1 MAEKFTTAKE
11 FDGFLKVNSCGKQL
25 LSDRDYNT
33 LREQGRVDYSVH
45 YIKKGRGYYEHA
57 GQIHTI
63 PEGSILLFPPRV
75 RQHIF
80 FKKEDSS
87 EMWWSHFSG
96 SACDIIKE
104 CGSEAPCVIEIKD
117 KKHFETAAEKMI
129 KAYYIRQINED
140 MLSEG
145 FMFFILTLIKESLEN
160 VSAVSGRSLNF
171 SLKMVLSDMSINF
184 NKPIDLKKYATMC
197 HLSEDSFIRM
207 FKKNMGCPPYRYQLK
222 IRIER
227 AVELLEN
234 SGMNVCQCGEA
245 VGFPDNAY
253 FCRIFKKFTG
263 HTPSYYKK

>member
-11 FDGFLKVNSCGKQL
+11 FGGFLRVNSCGKQML
-25 LSDRDYNT
+25 NDRDYNT
-33 LREQGRVDYSVH
+33 LREKGRVDYSIH
-45 YIKKGRGYYEHA
+45 YIKQGVGYAEHN
-57 GQIHTI
+57 GQTLLI
-63 PEGSILLFPPRV
+63 PQGSIVFFPPNV

-87 EMWWSHFSG
+87 QMWWSHFSG
-96 SACDIIKE
+96 NACDIIKIQQDQ
-104 CGSEAPCVIEIKD
+104 CPVIIEIKD
-117 KKHFETAAEKMI
+117 KKHFETAFEKMMQ
-129 KAYYIRQINED
+129 AYYTKEITED
-140 MLSEG
+140 TLCDG
-145 FMFFILTLIKESLEN
+145 FMFFILTLVKESAEIS
-160 VSAVSGRSLNF
+160 SAVKGSSLSF
-171 SLKMVLSDMSINF
+171 PLKMVLSDMSINF
-184 NKPIDLKKYATMC
+184 NEPIDIKKYAAMC

>member
-1 MAEKFTTAKE
+1 MTEKFTTAKE

-25 LSDRDYNT
+25 LGDRDYNT
-33 LREQGRVDYSVH
+33 LREEGRVDYSVH
-45 YIKKGRGYYEHA
+45 YIKKGLGYYEH
-57 GQIHTI
+57 GGETVSI
-63 PEGSILLFPPRV
+63 PQGSIIVFPPNV

-96 SACDIIKE
+96 SGCDIIKDYRQD
-104 CGSEAPCVIEIKD
+104 SPCVIEIKD
-117 KKHFETAAEKMI
+117 KKLFETAFEKMI
-129 KAYYIRQINED
+129 KSYYIRQINEN

-145 FMFFILTLIKESLEN
+145 LMFFILTLIKESLE
-160 VSAVSGRSLNF
+160 STSEASGGNLRF
-171 SLKMVLSDMSINF
+171 PLKMVLSDMSINF
-184 NKPIDLKKYATMC
+184 NEPINIKKYAAMC

-207 FKKNMGCPPYRYQLK
+207 FKKNIGYPPYRYQLK

-234 SGMNVCQCGEA
+234 SGMNVYQCGEA

-263 HTPSYYKK
+263 HTPSYYRK